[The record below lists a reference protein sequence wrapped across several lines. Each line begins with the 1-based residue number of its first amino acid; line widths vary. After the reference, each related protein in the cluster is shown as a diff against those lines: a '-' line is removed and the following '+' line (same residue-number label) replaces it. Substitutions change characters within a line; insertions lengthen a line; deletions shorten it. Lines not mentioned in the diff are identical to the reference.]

1 MLVTVQYM
9 YNESL
14 TPGGII
20 TVHVQRGLNYVTCLI
35 LNNLERNL
43 TLRTAYV
50 VELSYVPNGCA
61 DISQLVVQIICT
73 TNGCADNLH
82 NTKGMDPDRSLG
94 FAGKLSARAGK
105 H

>member
-14 TPGGII
+14 TPGGLI
-20 TVHVQRGLNYVTCLI
+20 TVHVQRGLNYVI

-50 VELSYVPNGCA
+50 VELPYVP
-61 DISQLVVQIICT
+61 
-73 TNGCADNLH
+73 NGCADNLH
-82 NTKGMDPDRSLG
+82 NTKGMAKRLIFSEL
-94 FAGKLSARAGK
+94 
-105 H
+105 